1 LVAAAHLGRLSN
13 TCPFGTG
20 ARNGY
25 ADAALGSSKRRP
37 FWKNSAP
44 LRSRKSS
51 PLQIKTAMKAK
62 TLTKNKMAE
71 LMQTGRAQ
79 LDRLLDPEQ
88 GNVMAWTQMPTAGLG
103 RRNAGQAI

>member
-1 LVAAAHLGRLSN
+1 MPTRRWAPQSGGRSGKIRAAAV
-13 TCPFGTG
+13 TEVITF
-20 ARNGY
+20 ADQNG
-25 ADAALGSSKRRP
+25 DEG
-37 FWKNSAP
+37 
-44 LRSRKSS
+44 
-51 PLQIKTAMKAK
+51 Q